1 MPEAPSGR
9 ADAKPFA
16 RPDRSPGVGV
26 AGTFHPAGPDR
37 LREAIE
43 GCFDHE
49 LGPGGMPETAADG
62 PRRLAGLVVP
72 HAGYRYSGPV
82 AAHAYA
88 ALAGDGVPGTIV
100 VVGPDHRGRGPP
112 VASTDTL
119 ETPLGEPAIDGAF
132 LEALGRLAEPAPS
145 VHAREHSVLVQVPF
159 LQVVAPDA
167 RLVPL
172 VMADQS
178 EGTARKLGEQIA
190 AAARELDRDL
200 LVVASTDLSHVG
212 PRYGQRPPEDRSAH
226 AFASER
232 DARVLEAIEALDAAG
247 MYRRIREDRINV
259 CGCGAVGA
267 LLSHLEA
274 TDLDAEAARLA
285 YATTHD
291 VEPDRGLAVG
301 YAAVRFDR

>member
-1 MPEAPSGR
+1 MPAPATFGGDNNPFGR
-9 ADAKPFA
+9 L
-16 RPDRSPGVGV
+16 DRCMGVGV
-26 AGTFHPAGPDR
+26 AGTFHPADPDR
-37 LREAIE
+37 LRQAIE

-49 LGPGGMPETAADG
+49 LGPGGMPETADDG

-88 ALAGDGVPGTIV
+88 ALAADGAPGTIV
-100 VVGPDHRGRGPP
+100 VVGPDHRGRGPS

-119 ETPLGEPAIDGAF
+119 ETPLGRPPIDGAF
-132 LEALGRLAEPAPS
+132 LEALGRLAEPAPP

-159 LQVVAPDA
+159 LQLLAPDA

-178 EGTARKLGEQIA
+178 EGTARKLGEQLA
-190 AAARELDRDL
+190 ATAKEMDRDL

-212 PRYGQRPPEDRSAH
+212 PQYGQRPPDGRSAH
-226 AFASER
+226 GFASAR

-259 CGCGAVGA
+259 CGYGAVGA

-274 TDLDAEAARLA
+274 TAAEPEATRLA